1 MLLSKF
7 RHRREAILRRLMRL
21 AGEPDKSFQIAVGL
35 KIVEEL
41 DTYER
46 AIQQHAIEWF
56 TSSSGDTS
64 R

>member
-1 MLLSKF
+1 
-7 RHRREAILRRLMRL
+7 MRL

-46 AIQQHAIEWF
+46 AIQQHAVEWF